1 MKNRIL
7 VVDCLEKIGQEVTL
21 HGYVQTVRSHGKIG
35 FFDLLDRSGLIQVG
49 GFSEELAKK
58 ISTLASQDI
67 VTLTGKVKKREER
80 YINPNLKTGTIELE
94 LLSLTMVEKAA
105 EMPFDMAG
113 KELPLELPTLLD
125 YRSLTLRHPTV
136 SAIFKVQAAIVKS
149 FREISEELDCKEVF
163 VPTIAASSTEGGAEV
178 FPLDYYGKKAF
189 LTQSPQL
196 YKQMV
201 VPMLERVY
209 TVAHAY
215 RAEPSVTTYH
225 LSEVT
230 QLDCEFGFVSFDELL
245 DLLEEVGRETLL
257 SAAEKTKDIFKE
269 HNLEKIAIG
278 KTIPRLK
285 LREAQKLI
293 LDITGRDVTKEP
305 DLSRQDELDICAWAK
320 EKHNSDLVTITHF
333 PTKKRAFYTMP
344 DPKDPTYSLSYDIL
358 FRGVEI
364 ASGSLRRNNYD
375 DLVAAIKER
384 GMNPDNFAMYLMAFK
399 YGMPKEGGFSY
410 GLERM
415 TMKIMG
421 LSNIRQASLFPRDME
436 RVDKRLL

>member
-1 MKNRIL
+1 MERKTAIDCIGL
-7 VVDCLEKIGQEVTL
+7 VGTQVLLKGWVER
-21 HGYVQTVRSHGKIG
+21 VRTHGKIS
-35 FFDLLDRSGLIQVG
+35 FFDLRDRTGVIQIAA
-49 GFSEELAKK
+49 FDELASEVGKL
-58 ISTLASQDI
+58 SPQDVVEI
-67 VTLTGKVKKREER
+67 EGEVKARGEK
-80 YINPNLKTGTIELE
+80 YTNPDLETGTVEVK
-94 LLSLTMVEKAA
+94 LSKLSVIAKAQ
-105 EMPFDMAG
+105 EMPFDMGG
-113 KELPLELPTLLD
+113 KDLNLELPTLLD
-125 YRSLTLRHPTV
+125 YRTLSLRHQSVRP
-136 SAIFKVQAAIVKS
+136 IFKIQEAIMEGFRLAAKELECT
-149 FREISEELDCKEVF
+149 EIF
-163 VPTIAASSTEGGAEV
+163 TPTISYSSTEGGAEV
-178 FPLDYYGKKAF
+178 FPIDYYGKKAF

-209 TVAHAY
+209 TIAHAY

-245 DLLEEVGRETLL
+245 DLLEEVGRETLFG
-257 SAAEKTKDIFKE
+257 AAEKTKDIFKE